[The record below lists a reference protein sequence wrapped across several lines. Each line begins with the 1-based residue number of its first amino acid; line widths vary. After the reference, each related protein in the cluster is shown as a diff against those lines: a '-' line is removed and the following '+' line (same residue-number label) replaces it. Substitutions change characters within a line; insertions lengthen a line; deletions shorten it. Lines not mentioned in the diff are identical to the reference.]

1 LKKVYIAVLF
11 VIFLSIIGFAT
22 EDELNS
28 SDLAANILMGGQNIG
43 EEYGIT
49 LEQYDDV
56 MESTV
61 YSLES
66 QGTAVDDYFD
76 NQDIPSKVGLGYFTV
91 VYLGNDQ
98 IVKYYATQNGL
109 LPGEEEL
116 NSTVDEI
123 YNYNVTTDEVASQV
137 ILNYGS
143 VDAFKDVIRDSVR
156 REMINEN
163 VMNDIV
169 SMDTGKIKEYFN
181 ENIDLLKDSYEKAS
195 ARHILV
201 ETEEEALN
209 IKNMIEN
216 EELSFTEAASK
227 FSIDT
232 GTKDNGGDLG
242 EFSREQM
249 VPEFS
254 NAVFDSEIGVITDP
268 VKSDYGYHLI
278 LVDYKTS
285 FDTLEEFMESEAY
298 PEFLEDYKNTQFEKW
313 IVQYKNEKDFSV
325 EILIPDVKL
334 YAEFFSSASE
344 PEKLTAFYQE
354 IKKKVFADDGSINE
368 NATNFELV
376 TYIQVADMNGE
387 SDSEIYNDV
396 VLKLYERLPENITIV
411 QLAYTAFPDSP
422 EVIVGYERMRLN
434 DIESILYDP
443 NALQQYFNMYGNQL
457 IDLIYYVLDGITE
470 NVDKIVDSDAAPEVQ
485 VKAIDLGLE
494 SLEIYSLLTSDQSEK
509 ILNYN
514 AEIELLEKKLILT
527 GDETINEMINEVN
540 GLIEEAKISIQ
551 ETTEESTELTPEATN

>member
-1 LKKVYIAVLF
+1 
-11 VIFLSIIGFAT
+11 
-22 EDELNS
+22 
-28 SDLAANILMGGQNIG
+28 MGGQNIG

-49 LEQYDDV
+49 LEQYNDV

-61 YSLES
+61 YSLKS
-66 QGTAVDDYFD
+66 QGTVVDDYFD
-76 NQDIPSKVGLGYFTV
+76 NQNIPSKVGLGYFTV
-91 VYLGNDQ
+91 IYLGNDQ
-98 IVKYYATQNGL
+98 IVKYYAAQNGL

-116 NSTVDEI
+116 NSAVDEI

-137 ILNYGS
+137 IINYGS
-143 VDAFKDVIRDSVR
+143 VDAFKDIIKDSVQ

-163 VMNDIV
+163 VMNDVV
-169 SMDTGKIKEYFN
+169 SMDTEKIREYFN
-181 ENIDLLKDSYEKAS
+181 ENIDSLKDSYEKAS

-201 ETEEEALN
+201 ETEEEAASV
-209 IKNMIEN
+209 KNMIEN

-242 EFSREQM
+242 EFSRGQM

-278 LVDYKTS
+278 LVDNKTS
-285 FDTLEEFMESEAY
+285 FDTLEEFMELEAY
-298 PEFLEDYKNTQFEKW
+298 PGFLEDYKNTQFEKW

-325 EILIPDVKL
+325 EILIPDIKL
-334 YAEFFSSASE
+334 YAEFFSSASK
-344 PEKLTAFYQE
+344 PEKLSDFYQE
-354 IKKKVFADDGSINE
+354 IKKKVFSDDGSINE
-368 NATNFELV
+368 NATDFELV

-387 SDSEIYNDV
+387 SGTEIYNNV
-396 VLKLYERLPENITIV
+396 ILKLYEKLPENITVV
-411 QLAYTAFPDSP
+411 QLAYAAFPDSP

-457 IDLIYYVLDGITE
+457 IDLIYYVLDSITE
-470 NVDKIVDSDAAPEVQ
+470 NVDKIVDSDATPEVQ

-494 SLEIYSLLTSDQSEK
+494 SLEIYSLLTSNPGEK

-540 GLIEEAKISIQ
+540 GLIEEAKTSIQ
-551 ETTEESTELTPEATN
+551 ETTEESTDLTPEATN

>member
-1 LKKVYIAVLF
+1 MKKVYIAVLF

-49 LEQYDDV
+49 LEQYNDV

-76 NQDIPSKVGLGYFTV
+76 NQNIPSKVGLGYFTV

-116 NSTVDEI
+116 NSAVDEI

-143 VDAFKDVIRDSVR
+143 IDAFKDIIKDSVQ

-163 VMNDIV
+163 VMNDVV
-169 SMDTGKIKEYFN
+169 SMDMEKIGEYFN
-181 ENIDLLKDSYEKAS
+181 ENIDSLKDSYEKAN

-201 ETEEEALN
+201 ETEEEAASV
-209 IKNMIEN
+209 KNMIEN

-242 EFSREQM
+242 EFSRGQM

-278 LVDYKTS
+278 LVDNKTS
-285 FDTLEEFMESEAY
+285 FDTLEEFMGLEAY

-313 IVQYKNEKDFSV
+313 IVQYKDEKDFSV
-325 EILIPDVKL
+325 EILIPDVKM

-344 PEKLTAFYQE
+344 PEKFTAFYQE
-354 IKKKVFADDGSINE
+354 IKNKVFTDNGSINE
-368 NATNFELV
+368 NATDFELV

-387 SDSEIYNDV
+387 SDSEIYNNV

-411 QLAYTAFPDSP
+411 QLAYAAFPDSP

-457 IDLIYYVLDGITE
+457 IDLIYYILDGITE
-470 NVDKIVDSDAAPEVQ
+470 NVDKIVDSDAEPEVQ

-494 SLEIYSLLTSDQSEK
+494 SLEIYSLLTNNAGEK

-540 GLIEEAKISIQ
+540 GLIEEAKKSIQ
-551 ETTEESTELTPEATN
+551 ETTEESTDLTPEATN

>member
-1 LKKVYIAVLF
+1 MKKVYIAVLF

>member
-1 LKKVYIAVLF
+1 MKKVYIAVLF

-49 LEQYDDV
+49 LEQYNDV

-76 NQDIPSKVGLGYFTV
+76 NQNIPSKVGLGYFTV

-98 IVKYYATQNGL
+98 IIKYYATQNGL

-116 NSTVDEI
+116 NSAVDEI

-143 VDAFKDVIRDSVR
+143 IDAFKDIIKDSVQ

-163 VMNDIV
+163 VMNDVV
-169 SMDTGKIKEYFN
+169 SMDMEKIGEYFN
-181 ENIDLLKDSYEKAS
+181 ENIDSLKDSYEKAS

-201 ETEEEALN
+201 ETEEEAASV
-209 IKNMIEN
+209 KNMIEN

-242 EFSREQM
+242 EFSRGQM

-278 LVDYKTS
+278 LVDNKTS
-285 FDTLEEFMESEAY
+285 FDTLEEFMELEAY
-298 PEFLEDYKNTQFEKW
+298 PEFLEDYKNIQFEKW
-313 IVQYKNEKDFSV
+313 IVQYKDEKDFSV

-344 PEKLTAFYQE
+344 PEKFTAFYQE
-354 IKKKVFADDGSINE
+354 IKNKVFTDNGSINE
-368 NATNFELV
+368 NATDFELV

-387 SDSEIYNDV
+387 SDSEIYNNV

-411 QLAYTAFPDSP
+411 QLAYAAFPDSP

-457 IDLIYYVLDGITE
+457 IDLIYYILDGITE
-470 NVDKIVDSDAAPEVQ
+470 NVDKIVDSDAEPEVQ

-494 SLEIYSLLTSDQSEK
+494 SLEIYSLLTNNAGEK

-540 GLIEEAKISIQ
+540 GLIEEAKKSIQ
-551 ETTEESTELTPEATN
+551 ETTEESTDLTPEATN

>member
-1 LKKVYIAVLF
+1 MKKVYIAVLF

-116 NSTVDEI
+116 NSAVDEI

>member
-1 LKKVYIAVLF
+1 MKKVYIAVLF

-28 SDLAANILMGGQNIG
+28 SYLAANILMGGQNIG

-49 LEQYDDV
+49 LNQYNDV
-56 MESTV
+56 MESTI

-91 VYLGNDQ
+91 IYLGNDQ
-98 IVKYYATQNGL
+98 IAKYYATQNGL

-116 NSTVDEI
+116 NSAVDEI
-123 YNYNVTTDEVASQV
+123 YNYNVTSDEVASQV
-137 ILNYGS
+137 IINYGS
-143 VDAFKDVIRDSVR
+143 VDAFKDIIRDSVR

-163 VMNDIV
+163 VMNAVV
-169 SMDTGKIKEYFN
+169 SMDTEKIREYFN
-181 ENIDLLKDSYEKAS
+181 ENIDSLKGSYEKAS

-209 IKNMIEN
+209 VKNMVEN

-242 EFSREQM
+242 EFSRGQM

-254 NAVFDSEIGVITDP
+254 NAVFDSEIGVITNP

-278 LVDYKTS
+278 LVDNKTS
-285 FDTLEEFMESEAY
+285 FDTLEEFMELEAY
-298 PEFLEDYKNTQFEKW
+298 PEFLEGYKNTQFEKW
-313 IVQYKNEKDFSV
+313 IVRYKNEKDFSI
-325 EILIPDVKL
+325 EILIPDIKL
-334 YAEFFSSASE
+334 YAEFFSSASK
-344 PEKLTAFYQE
+344 PEKISDFYQE
-354 IKKKVFADDGSINE
+354 IKKKVFTDDGSINE

-387 SDSEIYNDV
+387 SDSKIYNDV
-396 VLKLYERLPENITIV
+396 VLKLYERLPENITVV

-457 IDLIYYVLDGITE
+457 IDLIYYILDGITE
-470 NVDKIVDSDAAPEVQ
+470 NVDKIVDSNAMPEVQ
-485 VKAIDLGLE
+485 IKAIDLGLE
-494 SLEIYSLLTSDQSEK
+494 SLEIYSLLTNNPGEK

-540 GLIEEAKISIQ
+540 GLIEEAKTSIQ
-551 ETTEESTELTPEATN
+551 ETTEESTDLTPEATN

>member
-1 LKKVYIAVLF
+1 MKKVYIAVLF

-49 LEQYDDV
+49 LEQYNDV

-61 YSLES
+61 YSLKS
-66 QGTAVDDYFD
+66 QGTVVDDYFD
-76 NQDIPSKVGLGYFTV
+76 NQNIPSKVGLGYFTV
-91 VYLGNDQ
+91 IYLGNDQ
-98 IVKYYATQNGL
+98 IVKYYAAQNGL

-116 NSTVDEI
+116 NSAVDEI

-137 ILNYGS
+137 IINYGS
-143 VDAFKDVIRDSVR
+143 VDAFKDIIKDSVQ

-163 VMNDIV
+163 VMNDVV
-169 SMDTGKIKEYFN
+169 SMDTEKIREYFN
-181 ENIDLLKDSYEKAS
+181 ENIDSLKDSYEKAS

-201 ETEEEALN
+201 ETEEEAASV
-209 IKNMIEN
+209 KNMIEN

-242 EFSREQM
+242 EFSRGQM

-278 LVDYKTS
+278 LVDNKTS
-285 FDTLEEFMESEAY
+285 FDTLEEFMELEAY
-298 PEFLEDYKNTQFEKW
+298 PGFLEDYKNTQFEKW

-325 EILIPDVKL
+325 EILIPDIKL
-334 YAEFFSSASE
+334 YAEFFSSASK
-344 PEKLTAFYQE
+344 PEKLSDFYQE
-354 IKKKVFADDGSINE
+354 IKKKVFSDDGSINE
-368 NATNFELV
+368 NATDFELV

-387 SDSEIYNDV
+387 SGTEIYNNV
-396 VLKLYERLPENITIV
+396 ILKLYEKLPENITVV
-411 QLAYTAFPDSP
+411 QLAYAAFPDSP

-457 IDLIYYVLDGITE
+457 IDLIYYVLDSITE
-470 NVDKIVDSDAAPEVQ
+470 NVDKIVDSDATPEVQ

-494 SLEIYSLLTSDQSEK
+494 SLEIYSLLTSNPGEK

-540 GLIEEAKISIQ
+540 GLIEEAKTSIQ
-551 ETTEESTELTPEATN
+551 ETTEESTDLTPEATN